1 MSTHKRKTAGGKVTD
16 GETSVQGQYANY
28 FKVGYN
34 AFEFVFD
41 FGQSYT
47 GNDQAELYTRLIL
60 APAYAKSLLETLKSS
75 VENYESN
82 FGDIDKIAKKSHGAK
97 KE

>member
-1 MSTHKRKTAGGKVTD
+1 MPTNKRKKEEGKVPD
-16 GETSVQGQYANY
+16 GESSVQGQYANY

-60 APAYAKSLLETLKSS
+60 APAYAKSLLGTLKSS
-75 VENYESN
+75 IEKYESN
-82 FGDIDKIAKKSHGAK
+82 FGNIDEIVKRRSNARK
-97 KE
+97 